1 MATTYTHIFINAT
14 QQMLPL
20 AEAPNAVASI
30 EARTRGFVL
39 VDAAQVKFDQ
49 HGKPCHRSG
58 GWSYGHIQNGHI
70 CAGAGGLNSMP
81 VMAI

>member
-1 MATTYTHIFINAT
+1 MITYTHIFINST
-14 QQMLPL
+14 REMVPL
-20 AEAPNAVASI
+20 ADAPNVVNTV
-30 EARTRGFVL
+30 EARAFGFCL
-39 VDAAQVKFDQ
+39 VDANLVNFNQ

-58 GWSYGHIQNGHI
+58 GWSYGHIQHGHI